1 MNDIDRDPDT
11 DAVWNQFVQKG
22 SGNVSAAR
30 KWLKIAA
37 MFICI
42 LLMTGIALAAYK
54 TIVVKNNEPVIQK
67 ELKPQNR
74 PASYQE
80 SSNVR
85 FDNIQLDSVRYH
97 RMLIEWNQAET
108 LDSFILLINNFDGIH
123 ISESNDSI
131 IVE

>member
-1 MNDIDRDPDT
+1 
-11 DAVWNQFVQKG
+11 
-22 SGNVSAAR
+22 
-30 KWLKIAA
+30 

-67 ELKPQNR
+67 EFKPQNR

-85 FDNIQLDSVRYH
+85 FDNIQLDSVLHVIAQYYQKQIIYHNDSVRYH